1 MANRTISVSVVIPVY
16 NCETTIKKTID
27 SVLAQDNLDFE
38 VIIVDD
44 GSTDRSAEI
53 ITKYEDARIRY
64 FYQENSGISS
74 ALNYGISQSNAE
86 FIARID
92 GDDVALPNRL
102 KVQYEILKR
111 NIRVCL
117 VGTAVD
123 YINSQGVIIGRTFPY
138 IFPFSASNI
147 LLQQNL
153 YAHPSVMFRKD
164 IFLKAGGYPNELSGI
179 CEDYYLWTR
188 MIKFG
193 KMINLSESLTQYR
206 ISEGQITDWVPSKEY
221 YRLIR
226 KIISCDVIDSR
237 LVYKLKETKE
247 NDKQANLINSKSIK
261 FKREQVIKNN
271 LFNRIYSYL
280 IKYKVSKCNAAKY
293 VCIVKSMIIYL
304 RHTLNK

>member
-237 LVYKLKETKE
+237 LVSKLKR
-247 NDKQANLINSKSIK
+247 N
-261 FKREQVIKNN
+261 
-271 LFNRIYSYL
+271 
-280 IKYKVSKCNAAKY
+280 
-293 VCIVKSMIIYL
+293 
-304 RHTLNK
+304 

>member
-164 IFLKAGGYPNELSGI
+164 IFLKSGGYPNELSGI

-237 LVYKLKETKE
+237 LVSKLKETKE

-280 IKYKVSKCNAAKY
+280 IKYKVSK
-293 VCIVKSMIIYL
+293 
-304 RHTLNK
+304 